1 MIKPLDCPVTNKQ
14 FTRVREFM
22 TSPLITRRKWLLSTC
37 CLSLGMASCVTT
49 ETVEPVAIDREPYPR
64 DANEALARLKQ
75 GNQRFMDDKPYHIHE
90 KSSWRSL
97 LVKTQKPF
105 AAVVGCSDS
114 RVPPE
119 LIFDVGFGDLFTI
132 RLAGNIIQEDVI
144 GSLQYAVAHL
154 HTHLVIVM
162 GHEGCGA
169 VTATVE
175 EMLDKA
181 EEPEHIESLIK
192 SIKPGLSKLDLKQD
206 RESLLRAAVEAN
218 VRWSMQQLFA
228 LPEAK
233 RALHEKHVILL
244 GAVYELNTGQVRFL
258 D

>member
-1 MIKPLDCPVTNKQ
+1 
-14 FTRVREFM
+14 M
-22 TSPLITRRKWLLSTC
+22 TTPLITRRQWLFGAC
-37 CLSLGMASCVTT
+37 CLSLGMSACATS
-49 ETVEPVAIDREPYPR
+49 ETVKPGAIDKEPYPR

-75 GNQRFMDDKPYHIHE
+75 GNQRFMADKPYHVHE

-97 LVKTQKPF
+97 LVETQKPF
-105 AAVVGCSDS
+105 ATVVGCSDS

-132 RLAGNIIQEDVI
+132 RLAGNIIEEDVV
-144 GSLQYAVAHL
+144 GSLQYAARHL
-154 HTHLVIVM
+154 HTHLLIVL

-169 VTATVE
+169 VAATVE
-175 EMLDKA
+175 EMLDKPK
-181 EEPEHIESLIK
+181 EPEHIESLIK
-192 SIKPGLSKLDLKQD
+192 SIKPGLRNLDLKQD

-218 VRWSMQQLFA
+218 VRWSIQQLLA

-233 RALHEKHVILL
+233 KVLQEKSVTLL
-244 GAVYELNTGQVRFL
+244 GAVYELNTGRVRFL